1 MCCSTAST
9 KGFLGG
15 SMKAYQTPS
24 NMPLCVHVFMLP
36 HSAPLPHSRVQKHKS
51 VHTHDTY
58 LTLFLTLYHS
68 KIRKIMQKCIDTH
81 MHGTYVHARRH
92 ADEGD
97 TPSVKFLSQICALYC
112 DSGSSLLIVA
122 GRNPPSPL
130 S

>member
-24 NMPLCVHVFMLP
+24 NMLLCVHVFMFS
-36 HSAPLPHSRVQKHKS
+36 HSASLLPILSHI
-51 VHTHDTY
+51 HTHMRTH
-58 LTLFLTLYHS
+58 LYISLCFSHFIFPRLEKSS
-68 KIRKIMQKCIDTH
+68 KSADIYTH
-81 MHGTYVHARRH
+81 AQTHTHAGRH

-97 TPSVKFLSQICALYC
+97 TPSVKLQSQICALYC
-112 DSGSSLLIVA
+112 DSGISLLIVA

-130 S
+130 L